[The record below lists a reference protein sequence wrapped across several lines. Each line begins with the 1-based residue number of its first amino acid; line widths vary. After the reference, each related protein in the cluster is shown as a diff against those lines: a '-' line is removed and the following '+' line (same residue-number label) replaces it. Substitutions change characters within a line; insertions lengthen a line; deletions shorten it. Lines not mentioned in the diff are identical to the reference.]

1 MNVDARHVAAVPGA
15 AEPPVIV
22 YDGDCPF
29 CSTYVRL
36 VRLREA
42 FGAVRLVDAR
52 SDDPI
57 LREIGAAGLNLDE
70 GMVLKLD
77 GALYHGDR
85 CLHTLALMSTRSGLF
100 NRVTKA
106 IFSSPRLTRRLYPLL
121 VAGRNATLALLGRRK
136 IGARPPV

>member
-1 MNVDARHVAAVPGA
+1 MSAVSHRASATRGTK
-15 AEPPVIV
+15 EPPVIV

-36 VRLREA
+36 MRLREA

-52 SDDPI
+52 SNDPI
-57 LREIGAAGLNLDE
+57 LDEIRAARLNLDD

-85 CLHTLALMSTRSGLF
+85 ALHMLALMSTSSGLF
-100 NRVTKA
+100 NRLTRA
-106 IFSSPRLTRRLYPLL
+106 AFSSPQLTRRLYPGL

-136 IGARPPV
+136 IGGGRPA

>member
-1 MNVDARHVAAVPGA
+1 MSVDSHLAAATPGTTEA
-15 AEPPVIV
+15 PIVV
-22 YDGDCPF
+22 YDGECPF

-36 VRLREA
+36 MRLREA

-52 SDDPI
+52 SSDPI
-57 LREIGAAGLNLDE
+57 LDEIKAARLNLDD

-85 CLHTLALMSTRSGLF
+85 ALHMLALMSTRSGIF
-100 NRVTKA
+100 NRLTRAV
-106 IFSSPRLTRRLYPLL
+106 FSSPRLTRRLYPGL

-136 IGARPPV
+136 IGAGRPA